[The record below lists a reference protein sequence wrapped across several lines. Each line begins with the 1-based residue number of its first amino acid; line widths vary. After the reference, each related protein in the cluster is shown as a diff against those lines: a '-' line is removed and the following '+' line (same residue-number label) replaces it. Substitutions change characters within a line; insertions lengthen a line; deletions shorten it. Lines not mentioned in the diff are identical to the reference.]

1 MNKSVYLYELDS
13 VRNSK
18 EEIQYAQERM
28 FREIILN
35 GNQVILTMNQLADS
49 RAFLAAIEN
58 ENTFEPFF
66 ELCQMGVIRISQYGS
81 LRTPSQYFQ
90 GKIEEFLK
98 KAEKTESEKSAFIYS
113 GVPVAHDDAVML
125 RQLLKALRY
134 SDPECLREL
143 SGYNEENYSEEK
155 IEYLIRYVKTLL
167 ALSVNAFSL
176 NPPKKVKQKKLT
188 EYLHEIAYPL
198 TDQGT
203 VEILK
208 GVEKD
213 LSLQNRQEYRSDWH
227 IYLHENEKGKKAE
240 YAEAVLDL
248 CYNLTTED
256 SIYGISKHY
265 DPKDIESCREWFKSK
280 LKDYWEKDIAPIHV
294 FPAKDSTT
302 WELYQG
308 KLPDWSCAIRILQ
321 MKNVQETLEL
331 KPALENEEL
340 QTGSRYEV
348 GMEKELKEWD
358 KSIHKG
364 IKRNIIDALIGVVIF
379 VGIELG
385 MNYLQDIVSVEGEL
399 SLAVTIG
406 LAVLQVIAFGI
417 LSSWISGMI
426 SHWWTSCDILDSIEE
441 LTRTWADLKIVRKC
455 RERLKVEKG

>member
-28 FREIILN
+28 FQEIILN

-66 ELCQMGVIRISQYGS
+66 ELCQMG
-81 LRTPSQYFQ
+81 
-90 GKIEEFLK
+90 
-98 KAEKTESEKSAFIYS
+98 EKSAFIYS
-113 GVPVAHDDAVML
+113 GVPVAHDDVVML
-125 RQLLKALRY
+125 RQLLTALRY

-198 TDQGT
+198 TDQDT

-208 GVEKD
+208 RVEKD
-213 LSLQNRQEYRSDWH
+213 LSSQDRQEYRSAWH
-227 IYLHENEKGKKAE
+227 IYLHEKEKGEKAE

-265 DPKDIESCREWFKSK
+265 DPEDIESCREWFKSK
-280 LKDYWEKDIAPIHV
+280 LKDYWEKDIASHV

-331 KPALENEEL
+331 KPALEDEKL

-399 SLAVTIG
+399 SLAATIG
-406 LAVLQVIAFGI
+406 WAVLQVIAFGI

-426 SHWWTSCDILDSIEE
+426 SRWWTSCDILDSIEE

>member
-66 ELCQMGVIRISQYGS
+66 ELCQMGVIRISQYGT

-198 TDQGT
+198 TDQDT

-208 GVEKD
+208 RVEED
-213 LSLQNRQEYRSDWH
+213 LSLQNRQEYRSAWH
-227 IYLHENEKGKKAE
+227 IYLHENEKGEKAE

-248 CYNLTTED
+248 CYNLTMED
-256 SIYGISKHY
+256 SIYGISRHY
-265 DPKDIESCREWFKSK
+265 DPEDIESCREWFKSK
-280 LKDYWEKDIAPIHV
+280 LKDYWE
-294 FPAKDSTT
+294 
-302 WELYQG
+302 
-308 KLPDWSCAIRILQ
+308 
-321 MKNVQETLEL
+321 
-331 KPALENEEL
+331 
-340 QTGSRYEV
+340 
-348 GMEKELKEWD
+348 KEWD

-385 MNYLQDIVSVEGEL
+385 MNCLQDIVSVEGEL
-399 SLAVTIG
+399 SLAATIG
-406 LAVLQVIAFGI
+406 WAVLQVIAFGI
-417 LSSWISGMI
+417 LSSWVSGMI
-426 SHWWTSCDILDSIEE
+426 SRWWTSCDILDSIEE

>member
-1 MNKSVYLYELDS
+1 
-13 VRNSK
+13 
-18 EEIQYAQERM
+18 
-28 FREIILN
+28 
-35 GNQVILTMNQLADS
+35 
-49 RAFLAAIEN
+49 
-58 ENTFEPFF
+58 
-66 ELCQMGVIRISQYGS
+66 MGVIRISQYGS

-208 GVEKD
+208 RVEKD